1 MPATRIELRQG
12 QVITVDGLPVTLV
25 YPFCA
30 TIAVAGRDD
39 DGCPDPPATLL
50 TVASQ
55 WRRRFY
61 KNAQSDYDGGN
72 SRSVS

>member
-25 YPFCA
+25 YPFSA

-39 DGCPDPPATLL
+39 DGCPDSSSTLL
-50 TVASQ
+50 TVAAQ